1 MIYIINSNQKLYT
14 KNIQNKLNVV
24 PTISLDKDLLTK
36 GNGTINSPYE
46 ME

>member
-1 MIYIINSNQKLYT
+1 MYTITSNQKLYT
-14 KNIQNKLNVV
+14 KNIQTKINVV